1 VIVLDASAAIELLVR
16 GSRATEV
23 REQLGAAEWRVMAPH
38 LLQTEVLQVLRR
50 RVRAGLTPLSTAEEA
65 RVSLASMRIRYCD
78 HRSLADRVWELR
90 DNLSAYDASYIAL
103 AERLDCGLLTA
114 DVRLANAPGHTARVT
129 VLGGE

>member
-1 VIVLDASAAIELLVR
+1 
-16 GSRATEV
+16 
-23 REQLGAAEWRVMAPH
+23 MAPH

-50 RVRAGLTPLSTAEEA
+50 RVRAGLTPLSKAEEA
-65 RVSLASMRIRYCD
+65 RVSLAWMRIRYCD
-78 HRSLADRVWELR
+78 HRLLADRVWELR

-103 AERLDCGLLTA
+103 AERLECGLLTA